1 MTIKDIARESGYA
14 VGTVSRVL
22 NNHPDVSEKA
32 RERIL
37 AVVAKNG
44 YTQNANAKNLKQS
57 VNRSLLV
64 LVKGVRN
71 ELFAALVEQLQGLV
85 NNTPYTLLVDYFDED
100 TDEVQRAIT
109 LCAEKKPR
117 GILFLGG
124 NADNFKRSFGRITL
138 PAVLVTST
146 AEGLDYQN
154 LSSVT
159 TDDFEASVQAVR
171 VLLEHGHRHIAII
184 GGGPASAM
192 FPASALPGDGRPLSK
207 AGCRPKIWWSMAR
220 RASAMKRATRLC
232 TMYWRSTRR
241 SPLPMP

>member
-100 TDEVQRAIT
+100 TDEVQRAIA
-109 LCAEKKPR
+109 LCAEKKPQ

-124 NADNFKRSFGRITL
+124 NADNFKRSWSMDTGTL
-138 PAVLVTST
+138 P
-146 AEGLDYQN
+146 
-154 LSSVT
+154 
-159 TDDFEASVQAVR
+159 
-171 VLLEHGHRHIAII
+171 LLA
-184 GGGPASAM
+184 GGPASAM

-207 AGCRPKIWWSMAR
+207 ADCRPKTWWSMAR

>member
-100 TDEVQRAIT
+100 TDAVQRKSRRGSYSWAAMLIT
-109 LCAEKKPR
+109 LSGA
-117 GILFLGG
+117 LG
-124 NADNFKRSFGRITL
+124 
-138 PAVLVTST
+138 
-146 AEGLDYQN
+146 
-154 LSSVT
+154 
-159 TDDFEASVQAVR
+159 
-171 VLLEHGHRHIAII
+171 
-184 GGGPASAM
+184 
-192 FPASALPGDGRPLSK
+192 ALR
-207 AGCRPKIWWSMAR
+207 CRRCW
-220 RASAMKRATRLC
+220 
-232 TMYWRSTRR
+232 
-241 SPLPMP
+241 